1 MANVISIVSS
11 KGGTGKTTVA
21 LNLAVAL
28 AEKGDSTLLVDIDP
42 LGAIG
47 LSLARSDTEWT
58 GLAEYILQKMP
69 VEDTIVKT
77 KLPALS
83 ILPRGRL
90 DPLDISLYE
99 EVLHSSQTLRGIL
112 AEVEGK
118 FRYIII
124 DTPSGLG
131 MITRAALAACNFVL
145 LPLQAESLSLRSIM
159 QTLRVITHVKEAEN
173 PGLQLLGILATM
185 VQLQQDSSFN
195 ILKTVWASLNGVLE
209 TYIPRADVFA
219 LASEKGLP
227 VAFLGGKYP
236 PEALR
241 FEMLATEIKKII
253 QEYGG
258 ATGEGDER
266 TERELI

>member
-1 MANVISIVSS
+1 MANVISVVSS

-28 AEKGDSTLLVDIDP
+28 AESGENTLLIDVDP

-47 LSLARSDTEWT
+47 LSLARNDLEWA
-58 GLAEYILQKMP
+58 GLAECFIKNISL
-69 VEDTIVKT
+69 EEAIIRT

-90 DPLDISLYE
+90 DPLDICIYE
-99 EVLHSSQTLRGIL
+99 DFLQSHDIL
-112 AEVEGK
+112 SEIAKSMGETS
-118 FRYIII
+118 RYIII

-131 MITRAALAACNFVL
+131 SITRAALAASDFTL
-145 LPLQAESLSLRSIM
+145 LPIQAESLSLRSIA
-159 QTLRVITHVKEAEN
+159 QTLRVISHIKDNDN
-173 PGLQLLGILATM
+173 PNLQLLGILPTM
-185 VQLQQDSSFN
+185 VQLRQDSSFDVMN
-195 ILKTVWASLNGVLE
+195 TVWSSLSGVME

-219 LASEKGLP
+219 QASVKGLP

-241 FEMLATEIKKII
+241 FELLATEIKNTI
-253 QEYGG
+253 QELGG
-258 ATGEGDER
+258 ISGDTDER
-266 TERELI
+266 PQRELI